1 VPVKKVGDLRVTDEV
16 VLKVRGL
23 TKQFINRFLFSSQTV
38 LAVDRLDLEVR
49 RGEIFGF
56 LGPNAA
62 GKTTA
67 LNMIVGI
74 TEPTAGTIELFGR
87 RFRAGDIAPLEKIGY
102 VPETTSLPGY
112 FTVIELL
119 DFYAQIFN
127 LPRALKNERIAS
139 LLEMLGL
146 VKERHVALKNLSM
159 GHRRLVDFCQALIN
173 DPDLILLDE
182 PTVYLDPVIMER
194 LRVILRRLRGSGKAV
209 LMSSHMLPEIERLSD
224 RLAIIDRGRLLEAG
238 PTKEFMRNGTIEE
251 EFLRVVKHGP

>member
-1 VPVKKVGDLRVTDEV
+1 MTDDV
-16 VLKVRGL
+16 VLKIRGL
-23 TKQFINRFLFSSQTV
+23 TKYFINRVLFASEKV
-38 LAVDRLDLEVR
+38 LAVDHLDLEVR

-62 GKTTA
+62 GKTTT

-74 TEPTAGTIELFGR
+74 TEPTAGSIEIFGR
-87 RFRAGDIAPLEKIGY
+87 RFRVGDIAPLGRIGY

-112 FTVIELL
+112 FTIVELL

-127 LPRALKNERIAS
+127 LPRALKKERIAA

-146 VKERHVALKNLSM
+146 VKERNVHLKNLSM
-159 GHRRLVDFCQALIN
+159 GHRRLVDFMQALIN

-194 LRVILRRLRGSGKAV
+194 LRVILRRLRDSGKAI

-224 RLAIIDRGRLLEAG
+224 RLAIIDRGRLLEVG

-251 EFLRVVKHGP
+251 EFLRVVKHGSS